1 MSRSESLGSAT
12 PQVFTV
18 VPTKRQRLSE
28 DVAEQITRHVIANNM
43 QPGDRLPTEPELVA
57 LYDVSRTV
65 VREAG
70 RLLVE
75 RGLVDIRPG
84 RGMVVADF
92 DGSGISRQYGLML
105 ELKQGS
111 FRQLMEMR
119 LVLEVGV
126 AEYAAR
132 RRTAADMARMQAALD
147 RFASASS
154 NHETSLEADLEF
166 HTALAD
172 ASHNPFF
179 SHVVVPV
186 NDHLRRAYR
195 PSLGYESARP
205 KTLAEHENIAKA
217 IADGDPERAG
227 ELMRQHLGRILARS
241 DELVP
246 DGDAGPVSAAPG
258 SPA

>member
-1 MSRSESLGSAT
+1 MSAI
-12 PQVFTV
+12 PPVFTV
-18 VPTKRQRLSE
+18 VPAKRQRLSE
-28 DVAEQITRHVIANNM
+28 DVAEQITRYVIAHGL
-43 QPGDRLPTEPELVA
+43 QPGDRLPTEPELVEQ
-57 LYDVSRTV
+57 YEVSRTV

-92 DGSGISRQYGLML
+92 DGSSIARQYGLLL

-126 AEYAAR
+126 AEYAAQ
-132 RRTAADMARMQAALD
+132 RRTSKDLERIQAALD
-147 RFASASS
+147 SFATTDEHDS
-154 NHETSLEADLEF
+154 SLEADLEF
-166 HTALAD
+166 HTAIAH

-186 NDHLRRAYR
+186 NDYLRRAYQ
-195 PSLGYESARP
+195 PSLGYEAARP
-205 KTLAEHENIAKA
+205 QTLAEHEQIAQA
-217 IADGDPERAG
+217 IDSGDAARAG
-227 ELMRQHLGRILARS
+227 ELMRRHLGRILAGS
-241 DELVP
+241 EELVQ
-246 DGDAGPVSAAPG
+246 DADAAPVD
-258 SPA
+258 

>member
-1 MSRSESLGSAT
+1 MNETGEDAGAQADRA
-12 PQVFTV
+12 FTV
-18 VPTKRQRLSE
+18 VPAKRQRMSE
-28 DVAEQITRHVIANNM
+28 DVAEQITRYLIAEDLE
-43 QPGDRLPTEPELVA
+43 PGNRLPTEPELVD
-57 LYDVSRTV
+57 LYGVSRTV

-92 DGSGISRQYGLML
+92 DGSSLARQYGLLL

-132 RRTAADMARMQAALD
+132 RRTSEDLARMRAALD
-147 RFASASS
+147 LFASSRQ
-154 NHETSLEADLEF
+154 NHTASLEADLAF
-166 HTALAD
+166 HTAIAH

-186 NDHLRRAYR
+186 NDYLRRAYR
-195 PSLGYESARP
+195 SSLGYESARP
-205 KTLAEHENIAKA
+205 RTLHEHEEIARA
-217 IADGDPERAG
+217 IADSDPDRAADQ
-227 ELMRQHLGRILARS
+227 MKSHLARILAGS
-241 DELVP
+241 DELVGDP
-246 DGDAGPVSAAPG
+246 DAQSVH
-258 SPA
+258 

>member
-1 MSRSESLGSAT
+1 MTQTDDLDTEGQPA
-12 PQVFTV
+12 FTA
-18 VPTKRQRLSE
+18 VPARRQRLSE
-28 DVAEQITRHVIANNM
+28 DVAEQITRYVIAEGLK
-43 QPGDRLPTEPELVA
+43 PGDRLPTEPELVE
-57 LYDVSRTV
+57 LYEVSRTV

-92 DGSGISRQYGLML
+92 DGSSLARQYGLLL

-126 AEYAAR
+126 AAYAAQ
-132 RRTAADMARMQAALD
+132 RRTAQDLARIRAAVDL
-147 RFASASS
+147 FAASRED
-154 NHETSLEADLEF
+154 HATSLEADLEF
-166 HTALAD
+166 HTAIAH

-195 PSLGYESARP
+195 PSLGYESARSL
-205 KTLAEHENIAKA
+205 TLDEHEQIARA
-217 IADGDPERAG
+217 IEDGDADRAG
-227 ELMRQHLGRILARS
+227 ELMRGHLGRILAGG
-241 DELVP
+241 DDLV
-246 DGDAGPVSAAPG
+246 GDADADTVY
-258 SPA
+258 